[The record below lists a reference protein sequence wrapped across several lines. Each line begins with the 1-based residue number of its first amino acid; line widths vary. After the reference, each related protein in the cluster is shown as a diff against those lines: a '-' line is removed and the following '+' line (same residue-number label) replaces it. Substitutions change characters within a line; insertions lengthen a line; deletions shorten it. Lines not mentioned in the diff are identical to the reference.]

1 MEADFKLYLQYCK
14 IYYFM
19 RKIHFKSIVLRKKML
34 IGLIFS
40 LIVAITACFLPRA
53 ISINS
58 PKPVHT
64 IVIDAGH
71 GGRDG
76 GACGVKTG
84 VTESELNLKYAE
96 TLKGL
101 CEEFGMRVVMTRSDM
116 NGLYDESAPNK
127 KKSEMEKRKQII
139 NNSGADLMI
148 SIHMNSFPLPSSQ
161 GAHVFYAKGSES
173 GFELAKS
180 IQTSLCKSLSNAR
193 KYVSVGDYFVL
204 NYSSMPAVLIECGF
218 LSCPEEEQNLLSDAY
233 RENMCYNILAGVI
246 AFFQ

>member
-1 MEADFKLYLQYCK
+1 MKLKFLTIK
-14 IYYFM
+14 
-19 RKIHFKSIVLRKKML
+19 KSHCAIFLAIVL
-34 IGLIFS
+34 IVCVFCATYFS
-40 LIVAITACFLPRA
+40 IKSSA
-53 ISINS
+53 S